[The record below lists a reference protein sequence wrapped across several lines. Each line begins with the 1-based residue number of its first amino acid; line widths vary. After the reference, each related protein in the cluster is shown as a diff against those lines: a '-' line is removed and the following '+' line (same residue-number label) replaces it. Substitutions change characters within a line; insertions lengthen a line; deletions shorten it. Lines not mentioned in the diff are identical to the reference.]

1 MKKKLFLT
9 GPDRS
14 GKSKLIHRALG
25 DDIRRAGGFITAREW
40 DGDGNA
46 LSFDLMPADGSG
58 QAERFLEFV
67 DGRAVSHPEVFSQ
80 SGTRM
85 LRQAGNRNFVVL
97 DELGGVELLD
107 DSFVRALV
115 QLLRS
120 DTPCIGVLRGPGT
133 AKTVGVM
140 GLNLRYELARR
151 VLQEHLMKDPNV
163 LVVETTGADDP
174 EAMKL
179 VDAWVAEYVREETEN

>member
-14 GKSKLIHRALG
+14 GKSDMIHRALG
-25 DDIRRAGGFITAREW
+25 DQIRQAGGFVTIRER
-40 DGDGNA
+40 DAQGNV

-58 QAERFLEFV
+58 QPERFLEFV
-67 DGRAVSHPEVFSQ
+67 DGKPVSHMEVFSQ
-80 SGTRM
+80 SGTRL
-85 LRQAGNRNFVVL
+85 LRQGANRPFVVL

-115 QLLRS
+115 TLLRG
-120 DTPCIGVLRGPGT
+120 DTPCIGVLKGPG
-133 AKTVGVM
+133 AGRIVGVM

-151 VLQEHLMKDPNV
+151 VLCDHLVKD
-163 LVVETTGADDP
+163 LDVEVIQTTGLGDE
-174 EAMKL
+174 EAMAM
-179 VDAWVAEYVREETEN
+179 VEAWVEQYTGK